1 MSHFHGFCN
10 FTNQP
15 LKKKKKVL
23 ALKILPKTWM
33 RPVTHKKK
41 RKKTF
46 GLEHTPVWLITS
58 ARLESGMWSSI
69 FFADPPSEN
78 GNFFF
83 LSSLKK
89 QSLMW
94 KSVDISDMYIIN
106 RWLISEILIH
116 RSINLNFTITGI
128 QKIKRRAIAWGWGL
142 TYILSEY
149 LNC

>member
-1 MSHFHGFCN
+1 MNETCDP
-10 FTNQP
+10 Q
-15 LKKKKKVL
+15 
-23 ALKILPKTWM
+23 
-33 RPVTHKKK
+33 KK

-89 QSLMW
+89 QSLM
-94 KSVDISDMYIIN
+94 
-106 RWLISEILIH
+106 
-116 RSINLNFTITGI
+116 
-128 QKIKRRAIAWGWGL
+128 
-142 TYILSEY
+142 
-149 LNC
+149 

>member
-23 ALKILPKTWM
+23 ALKILPNTWM

-41 RKKTF
+41 GKKPL
-46 GLEHTPVWLITS
+46 GWNIHLYSYITS
-58 ARLESGMWSSI
+58 ARLESVMWISI

-89 QSLMW
+89 QPLMW
-94 KSVDISDMYIIN
+94 KSVDISDMYNVN
-106 RWLISEILIH
+106 RWLISAILIN
-116 RSINLNFTITGI
+116 RPINLNFTITGI
-128 QKIKRRAIAWGWGL
+128 QKVKPRSIAWG
-142 TYILSEY
+142 SV
-149 LNC
+149 